1 MSLVT
6 RKYADGG
13 GTPEVRTYKRGNDEV
28 DLNEFVR

>member
-6 RKYADGG
+6 RKYAEG
-13 GTPEVRTYKRGNDEV
+13 GTSEVRTYKRGNDEV